1 MRLVLPRLYVILDA
15 GMLTEPSGETAQK
28 LMDAGVKL
36 LQYRAK
42 NAAAR
47 ELWAESR
54 SIAEAARRANCT
66 FIVNDR
72 PDVAYLAGADA
83 VHVGQ
88 DDLGVEQARKV
99 VGPDRWVGVSTH
111 SLEQFRNAAA
121 SSADYIAVGPIFQ
134 TSSKANPDPVV
145 GTELLRRVRAL
156 TGKPIVAIGGITLE
170 RAADVL
176 AAGADSVAVI
186 SDILRGEGPGGIAR
200 EVIPRLGALEPPA
213 SYLGTGAMGDRTSLA
228 TTG

>member
-15 GMLTEPSGETAQK
+15 GMLTEPAGETAQK

-36 LQYRAK
+36 LQYRDK
-42 NAAAR
+42 HAAAR
-47 ELWAESR
+47 ELWDESR
-54 SIAEAARRANCT
+54 AIAEVARRANCT

-72 PDVAYLAGADA
+72 PDVAYLAGADG

-88 DDLGVEQARKV
+88 DDLEVEQVRRV
-99 VGPDRWVGVSTH
+99 IGPDRWVGVSTH
-111 SLEQFRNAAA
+111 SREQFEKAAA
-121 SSADYIAVGPIFQ
+121 TSADYIAVGPIFQ
-134 TSSKANPDPVV
+134 TSSKANPDLVV

-156 TGKPIVAIGGITLE
+156 TGKPIVAIGGITLD

-186 SDILRGEGPGGIAR
+186 SDILKAKDPGAKAR
-200 EVIPRLGALEPPA
+200 EFILRLDAVKPA
-213 SYLGTGAMGDRTSLA
+213 ASH
-228 TTG
+228 

>member
-15 GMLTEPSGETAQK
+15 GMLTEPVGITAQK

-42 NAAAR
+42 HATAR
-47 ELWAESR
+47 ELWNETR
-54 SIAEAARRANCT
+54 TIAELAHKVNCT

-72 PDVAYLAGADA
+72 ADVAYLAGADG

-88 DDLGVEQARKV
+88 DDLDPEQARAV
-99 VGPDRWVGVSTH
+99 IGPGRWVGVSTH
-111 SLEQFRNAAA
+111 NLEQFRKAAA

-145 GTELLRRVRAL
+145 GKELLRQIRGL

-170 RAADVL
+170 RAAEVI

-186 SDILRGEGPGGIAR
+186 SDILKAKDPAGTAR
-200 EVIPRLGALEPPA
+200 EFIRRLDAAKPA
-213 SYLGTGAMGDRTSLA
+213 ASH
-228 TTG
+228 

>member
-15 GMLTEPSGETAQK
+15 GMLTEPAGVTAQK

-47 ELWAESR
+47 ELWGQSRAIAES
-54 SIAEAARRANCT
+54 ARQAKCT

-72 PDVAYLAGADA
+72 PDVAYLAGADG

-88 DDLGVEQARKV
+88 DDLDVEQARKV
-99 VGPDRWVGVSTH
+99 VGQDRWVGVSTH
-111 SLEQFRNAAA
+111 NLEQFRKAAA
-121 SSADYIAVGPIFQ
+121 SSADYIAVGPIFE

-145 GTELLRRVRAL
+145 GTELLRRVRVF
-156 TGKPIVAIGGITLE
+156 TDKPIVAIGGITME
-170 RAADVL
+170 RVAEVL
-176 AAGADSVAVI
+176 AAGADCVAVI
-186 SDILRGEGPGGIAR
+186 SDILKAQD
-200 EVIPRLGALEPPA
+200 PA
-213 SYLGTGAMGDRTSLA
+213 A
-228 TTG
+228 TTREFIQRLDAAKPAASH

>member
-1 MRLVLPRLYVILDA
+1 MRLVLPTLYVILDA
-15 GMLTEPSGETAQK
+15 GMLTEPAGITAQK

-42 NAAAR
+42 HATAR
-47 ELWAESR
+47 ELWNESR
-54 SIAEAARRANCT
+54 TIAEAARRANCT

-72 PDVAYLAGADA
+72 PDVAYLAGADG

-88 DDLGVEQARKV
+88 DDLDPEHARAV
-99 VGPDRWVGVSTH
+99 IGPDRWVGVSTH
-111 SLEQFRNAAA
+111 SFEQFRKAAA

-145 GTELLRRVRAL
+145 GRELVRRVRVL
-156 TGKPIVAIGGITLE
+156 TEKPIVAIGGITLE
-170 RAADVL
+170 RTAEVI

-186 SDILRGEGPGGIAR
+186 SDILKAKDPAGTAR
-200 EVIPRLGALEPPA
+200 EFIRRLDAAKPA
-213 SYLGTGAMGDRTSLA
+213 TSH
-228 TTG
+228 

>member
-15 GMLTEPSGETAQK
+15 GMLTAPAGETAQK
-28 LMDAGVKL
+28 LMEAGVKL

-42 NAAAR
+42 NAPAR
-47 ELWAESR
+47 ELWHESR
-54 SIAEAARRANCT
+54 AIAEAARRAKCT

-72 PDVAYLAGADA
+72 PDVAYLAGADG

-88 DDLGVEQARKV
+88 NDLDVEHARKV
-99 VGPDRWVGVSTH
+99 IGPDRWVGVSTH
-111 SLEQFRNAAA
+111 SLEQFREAAA

-145 GTELLRRVRAL
+145 GTELLRRLRAL
-156 TGKPIVAIGGITLE
+156 TEKPIVAIGGITLE
-170 RAADVL
+170 RAAEVL

-186 SDILRGEGPGGIAR
+186 GDILKAQDPGRKAR
-200 EVIPRLGALEPPA
+200 EFILRLDAVKPA
-213 SYLGTGAMGDRTSLA
+213 ASH
-228 TTG
+228 

>member
-1 MRLVLPRLYVILDA
+1 MRLVLPTLYVILDA
-15 GMLTEPSGETAQK
+15 GMLTEPAGDTAQK
-28 LMDAGVKL
+28 LMDVGVKL

-42 NAAAR
+42 NATAR

-54 SIAEAARRANCT
+54 AIAEAAGRAKCT

-72 PDVAYLAGADA
+72 PDVAYLAGADG

-88 DDLGVEQARKV
+88 DDLDPEQARAV
-99 VGPDRWVGVSTH
+99 IGPDRWVGVSTH
-111 SLEQFRNAAA
+111 NLEQFQKAAA

-145 GTELLRRVRAL
+145 GTELVRRVRAL

-170 RAADVL
+170 RAAEVI

-186 SDILRGEGPGGIAR
+186 GDILKANDPAAAAR
-200 EVIPRLGALEPPA
+200 EFIRRLEAAKPA
-213 SYLGTGAMGDRTSLA
+213 ASH
-228 TTG
+228 

>member
-15 GMLTEPSGETAQK
+15 GMLTEPAGETAQK

-47 ELWAESR
+47 ELWEESR
-54 SIAEAARRANCT
+54 AIAEAARRAKCT

-72 PDVAYLAGADA
+72 PDVAYLAGADG

-88 DDLGVEQARKV
+88 DDLDVEHARKV
-99 VGPDRWVGVSTH
+99 IGPDRWVGVSTH
-111 SLEQFRNAAA
+111 RLEQFLRAAA

-145 GTELLRRVRAL
+145 GTGLIRQVRPI
-156 TGKPIVAIGGITLE
+156 TSKPIVAIGGIKLE
-170 RAADVL
+170 NAAEVI

-186 SDILRGEGPGGIAR
+186 SDILRAPERARRAKQYLDLLGGAQQG
-200 EVIPRLGALEPPA
+200 LSA
-213 SYLGTGAMGDRTSLA
+213 
-228 TTG
+228 